1 MNNFIKINQLT
12 YMRNNSSSYLAME
25 IFKVKNGS
33 FWNCQKFLILMK
45 MWKFQFKKWPIF
57 AKLKHKNN

>member
-25 IFKVKNGS
+25 IFKFKNES

-45 MWKFQFKKWPIF
+45 MKVPI
-57 AKLKHKNN
+57 